1 MNTSKGLT
9 IIEHDS
15 YDEAVSAAAE
25 DAAGCMAATA
35 AGIVFQQGG
44 RSFIS
49 TAFPLRYV
57 SERVRIDSAK
67 RGSDPAL
74 SYNRPLIA
82 DHHKAIQRY
91 LLSEPGYFLP
101 GLSLAVSVG
110 LRCHV
115 TKTSSSVKLGT
126 MVLPV
131 DLIYNCTDGQH
142 RTVAVRDAVKEAERL
157 GEDAIA
163 ITLVVEHDLAKIHDD
178 FYHASL
184 TKAIPASL
192 LTVFNRKDALARLV
206 REISDEVPVFKDRIE
221 KITKTTGRSTVN
233 LFTLNQLRAGVAE
246 LLTGNS
252 SQANVQLIDET
263 AARLRD
269 DEAYAEH
276 KRLITEFYEQF
287 TAANPQW
294 SSVLAASAPATST
307 VDALALR
314 DEYLSCTGT
323 GLIVISRIGYAI
335 RGYPTTERAGLVKAL
350 GEDIDWSRSSD
361 FWVGNVV
368 NHGRVVSQ
376 RGPIESAVIKTKQIL
391 GIALTKA
398 EEARLRRLEPV
409 AA

>member
-1 MNTSKGLT
+1 
-9 IIEHDS
+9 
-15 YDEAVSAAAE
+15 
-25 DAAGCMAATA
+25 MAATA
-35 AGIVFQQGG
+35 PGIVFEQGG
-44 RSFIS
+44 RSFVA

-74 SYNRPLIA
+74 SYNRPLIPE
-82 DHHKAIQRY
+82 HHKAIQRY

-101 GLSLAVSVG
+101 GLSLAVSAE

-115 TKTSSSVKLGT
+115 TRTSSSVKLGI

-131 DLIYNCTDGQH
+131 DLLYNCTDGQH

-192 LTVFNRKDALARLV
+192 LTVFNRRDRLAGLV

-221 KITKTTGRSTVN
+221 KITKTTGKSAVN

-252 SQANVQLIDET
+252 SQANVQLIEET

-276 KRLITEFYEQF
+276 KRLIQEFYEMF
-287 TAANPQW
+287 TSANPQW
-294 SSVLAASAPATST
+294 SGVLASGDPATATIDTS
-307 VDALALR
+307 ALR
-314 DEYLSCTGT
+314 DEFLSCTGT
-323 GLIVISRIGYAI
+323 GLIVISRVGYAI

-350 GEDIDWSRSSD
+350 GADIDWSRSSD
-361 FWVGNVV
+361 FWAGTVV
-368 NHGRVVSQ
+368 TQRRVVSQ
-376 RGPIESAVIKTKQIL
+376 RGPIESAVIRTKQKL